1 MPLQWC
7 NQIWQSLE
15 EGAGKRCSEC
25 DLNPGPSWQGPDCRN
40 GYVTFCG
47 ETEERRR
54 RKRKKEK
61 KRKNQALCV
70 MMRDYKVLPQTRN
83 VRGALAEMVTI
94 RSVIKLKKNDKKRK
108 KRRRRRRKKHLAL
121 W

>member
-25 DLNPGPSWQGPDCRN
+25 DLNPASSTSILPRHLYLLLVD
-40 GYVTFCG
+40 VVFL
-47 ETEERRR
+47 ETET
-54 RKRKKEK
+54 
-61 KRKNQALCV
+61 ALLV
-70 MMRDYKVLPQTRN
+70 VTEVTETDATSPGRALGVVN
-83 VRGALAEMVTI
+83 ALAETSAFL
-94 RSVIKLKKNDKKRK
+94 R
-108 KRRRRRRKKHLAL
+108 H